1 MESKTAVQ
9 DARPDYMDFTPL
21 ARRCGFKFNV
31 RIAREIVDRAG
42 DETVIRSVLSA
53 AADALMMRSSRLQAM
68 NPLVFAI
75 TTLRAPAQFVTHC
88 RLALQFDSGSGAPE
102 PTVTLIMAA

>member
-1 MESKTAVQ
+1 MQSSAANQET
-9 DARPDYMDFTPL
+9 RPDYLDFTPL

-75 TTLRAPAQFVTHC
+75 KTLRAPAQFVTHC
-88 RLALQFDSGSGAPE
+88 RLALRFDDRGSAPE
-102 PTVTLIMAA
+102 PTVTLLLAA